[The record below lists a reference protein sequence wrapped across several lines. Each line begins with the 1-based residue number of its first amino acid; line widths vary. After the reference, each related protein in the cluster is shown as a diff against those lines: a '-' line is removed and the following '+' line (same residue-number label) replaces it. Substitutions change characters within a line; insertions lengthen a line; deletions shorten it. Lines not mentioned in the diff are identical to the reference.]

1 MHIVVGAVWVAVV
14 MLAYAGYQVAAALV
28 AVLSCVLVSP
38 AVEVVSFD

>member
-1 MHIVVGAVWVAVV
+1 MHIFVGAAWVAVV
-14 MLAYAGYQVAAALV
+14 LLLCAGYQVTAALV